1 MVTIRSILCP
11 VDFST
16 FSRHALQHGAQL
28 ARWFQATLNVLYV
41 YAPPGAPP
49 PVLFGGLPGP
59 MAIEPFPAL
68 TVSPER
74 LHEDMT
80 AAADDSSPQAL
91 T

>member
-16 FSRHALQHGAQL
+16 FSRHALQHGVQL

-41 YAPPGAPP
+41 YPSPGAPP

-59 MAIEPFPAL
+59 MPIEPFPAL

-74 LHEDMT
+74 LHEDMQL
-80 AAADDSSPQAL
+80 S
-91 T
+91 